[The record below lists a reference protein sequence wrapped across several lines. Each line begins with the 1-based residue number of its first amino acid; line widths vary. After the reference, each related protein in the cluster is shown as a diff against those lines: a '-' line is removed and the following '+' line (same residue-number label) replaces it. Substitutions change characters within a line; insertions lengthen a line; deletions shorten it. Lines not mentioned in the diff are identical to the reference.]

1 MKLNTKR
8 TLIVGLAFMSISA
21 FWQIYDSIVPLILK
35 DVFDL
40 RDDIAGIIMAL
51 DNVLALFM
59 LPIFGA
65 LSDKTNTRFGKRMPY
80 IVLGTLAACRVDQGF
95 YRRNAI
101 CQRSLSHQ
109 KQCTADTPKLQ
120 RV

>member
-8 TLIVGLAFMSISA
+8 TLVVGLAFMSISA

-80 IVLGTLAACRVDQGF
+80 IVLGTLAACLFAFLMPV
-95 YRRNAI
+95 AVAK
-101 CQRSLSHQ
+101 RSLG
-109 KQCTADTPKLQ
+109 DFP
-120 RV
+120 